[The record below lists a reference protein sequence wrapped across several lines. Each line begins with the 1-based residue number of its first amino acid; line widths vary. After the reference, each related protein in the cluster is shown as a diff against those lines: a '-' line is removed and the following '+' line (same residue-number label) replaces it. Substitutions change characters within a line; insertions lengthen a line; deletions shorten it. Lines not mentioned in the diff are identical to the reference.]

1 MNFQRMILLT
11 FLGACA
17 ADDRPPDGPFHRDS
31 AGVRIVENPA
41 EGPDLRWRVSA
52 QPLVD
57 IGGSSADENDALF
70 RVVSAARLSD
80 GQLVVANGG
89 TYELRYYDS
98 QGAFLHAVGRRGGG
112 PGEFQSLGWM
122 RRLAD
127 DSLITYDLRE
137 LRFSIFAKSGLFVR
151 SFRLGTNDAV
161 PFARVIGM
169 YSDGSFLAQGFTNT
183 GSVAPSGLQRYDVPL
198 YHFAADGMFLA
209 DVGMF
214 SGNDG
219 YYKAFRNGG
228 FSYYEAFFPRY
239 TYRVAAGN
247 YLYVAANDTY
257 ELRRYTPD
265 GVLTG
270 LVRREHTPIKVTAD
284 HLRHERDR
292 RLEATPDDRRPVVA
306 NVLDEMPTPQTF
318 PAYHLV
324 RADDQGNVW
333 VQAYPMPPLRQARWA
348 VFDSTGV
355 LLGDVDLPVGLDPK
369 HIGTDFILGVWHDAF
384 DVEHVQLYDLV
395 KGD

>member
-1 MNFQRMILLT
+1 
-11 FLGACA
+11 
-17 ADDRPPDGPFHRDS
+17 
-31 AGVRIVENPA
+31 
-41 EGPDLRWRVSA
+41 
-52 QPLVD
+52 
-57 IGGSSADENDALF
+57 
-70 RVVSAARLSD
+70 
-80 GQLVVANGG
+80 
-89 TYELRYYDS
+89 
-98 QGAFLHAVGRRGGG
+98 
-112 PGEFQSLGWM
+112 M

-127 DSLITYDLRE
+127 DSLITYDFRQ
-137 LRFSIFAKSGLFVR
+137 LRFSIFAKSGVFVR

-161 PFARVIGM
+161 PWAQVIGM
-169 YSDGSFLAQGFTNT
+169 YSDRSFLAQGFANT
-183 GSVAPSGLQRYDVPL
+183 EGVTPLGLQRYDAPL
-198 YHFAADGMFLA
+198 YHFAADGMYLA

-214 SGNDG
+214 PGNAV
-219 YYKAFRNGG
+219 YYKPFGTGG
-228 FSYYEAFFPRY
+228 FSSFEAFFPRY

-257 ELRRYTPD
+257 ELGRYTPD
-265 GVLTG
+265 GVLAG
-270 LVRREHTPIKVTAD
+270 LVRREHTPIQVTAD

-292 RLEATPDDRRPVVA
+292 RLEATRDDRRSAVA
-306 NVLDEMPTPQTF
+306 NALDEMPTPQTF

-333 VQAYPMPPLRQARWA
+333 VQAYPIPPQTQARWA

-369 HIGTDFILGVWHDAF
+369 HIGTDFILGVWHDVF

>member
-1 MNFQRMILLT
+1 MNLQRLILLT
-11 FLGACA
+11 FLGACSV
-17 ADDRPPDGPFHRDS
+17 DDRPPDGPFHRDS
-31 AGVRIVENPA
+31 AGIRIVDNPA
-41 EGPDLRWRVSA
+41 EGADLRWRVSA

-70 RVVSAARLSD
+70 QVVSAARLSD

-98 QGAFLHAVGRRGGG
+98 QGAFLRTVGRRGGG

-127 DSLITYDLRE
+127 DSLITYDLRQ
-137 LRFSIFAKSGLFVR
+137 LRFSIFAKSGVFVR

-161 PFARVIGM
+161 PWARVIGM
-169 YSDGSFLAQGFTNT
+169 YSDRSFLAQGFTNT
-183 GSVAPSGLQRYDVPL
+183 EGVTPLGLQRYDAPL
-198 YHFAADGMFLA
+198 YHFAADGIFLA

-219 YYKAFRNGG
+219 YYKPFGTGG
-228 FSYYEAFFPRY
+228 FSYFEAFFPRY

-270 LVRREHTPIKVTAD
+270 LVRREHTPIQVTAD

-292 RLEATPDDRRPVVA
+292 RLEATRDDRRSAVA
-306 NVLDEMPTPQTF
+306 SALDEMPTPQTF

-333 VQAYPMPPLRQARWA
+333 VQAYPIPPQTRARWA

-369 HIGTDFILGVWHDAF
+369 HIGTDFILGVWHDVF
-384 DVEHVQLYDLV
+384 DVEHVQLYNLF